1 MQEKLEKYAPNHLNQ
16 IFWVS
21 SSFFYKLTKYFAL
34 QLCVLMMYLVSTTLS
49 DPSYIV
55 GKYLKPAAKFD
66 LSRKM
71 Y

>member
-21 SSFFYKLTKYFAL
+21 SSFFYTIN
-34 QLCVLMMYLVSTTLS
+34 QILCFTTLYMMYLVSTTLS